1 MGRRIP
7 DFARKGTGEN
17 LMGSIEFFV
26 GVDVSKA
33 ELEVGVIPES
43 KTWKV
48 SNDGP
53 GIQRLIDNLV
63 KLSPSVIVIEATGGY
78 ETLVASSLATVQLPV
93 VVINPRHI
101 RSFAKAIGILA
112 KTDRIDCLV
121 LARYGKSINPEQRS
135 LKDRQAQELKALLG
149 RRKQLVE
156 MLTMEKNRVD
166 KATNGVLEDIH
177 AHIFWLES
185 RLQDVDKDLHNSI
198 KNSPVWREKD
208 KIIRSVPGAGPVL
221 SVTLISELPE
231 LGILNRRQIAALV
244 GVAPFNCDSGK
255 RKGYRR
261 VWGGR
266 ALIRSILY
274 MASLSAVRCNP
285 AIKAFYERLKSLGK
299 KPKVCLTACM
309 RKLLTMINSMVRN
322 SNLWDK
328 KLFLETQKK
337 N

>member
-1 MGRRIP
+1 MES
-7 DFARKGTGEN
+7 T
-17 LMGSIEFFV
+17 EFFV

-33 ELEVGVIPES
+33 ELEIGVIPES

-48 SNDGP
+48 SNDCQ
-53 GIQRLIDNLV
+53 GIQQLIDNLV
-63 KLSPSVIVIEATGGY
+63 TLSPSVIVIEATGGY
-78 ETLVASSLATVQLPV
+78 ETLVASSLATAQLPV

-121 LARYGKSINPEQRS
+121 LAQYGKSIKPQPRP
-135 LKDRQAQELKALLG
+135 LKDEQAQELKAMLG

-156 MLTMEKNRVD
+156 MLTMEKNRID
-166 KATNGVLEDIH
+166 KATNIVLEYIH

-185 RLQDVDKDLHNSI
+185 QLQEVDKDLHNSI
-198 KNSPVWREKD
+198 KNSPVWAEKD
-208 KIIRSVPGAGPVL
+208 KIIRSIPGAGPVL

-274 MASLSAVRCNP
+274 MAALSAVRYNP
-285 AIKAFYERLKSLGK
+285 AIKAFYKRLVAAGK
-299 KPKVCLTACM
+299 KPKVSLTACM
-309 RKLLTMINSMVRN
+309 RKLLTIINSMVRN
-322 SNLWDK
+322 GSLWDPTY
-328 KLFLETQKK
+328 FLETQKA

>member
-1 MGRRIP
+1 MESTRC
-7 DFARKGTGEN
+7 
-17 LMGSIEFFV
+17 FV

-33 ELEVGVIPES
+33 DLEIGVIPGS

-53 GIQRLIDNLV
+53 GIQQLIDSLV
-63 KLSPSVIVIEATGGY
+63 SLSPSVIVIEATGGY
-78 ETLVASSLATVQLPV
+78 ETLVASSLAMAQLPV
-93 VVINPRHI
+93 VVINPRHV
-101 RSFAKAIGILA
+101 RSFAKAIGVLA

-121 LARYGKSINPEQRS
+121 LAQYGKSINPEPRP
-135 LKDRQAQELKALLG
+135 LKDEQAQELTAMLG

-156 MLTMEKNRVD
+156 MLTMEKNRID
-166 KATNGVLEDIH
+166 KTTNSVLDYIH
-177 AHIFWLES
+177 AHIVWLES
-185 RLQDVDKDLHNSI
+185 QLQQVDNHLHNSI

-274 MASLSAVRCNP
+274 MATLSAVRCNP
-285 AIKAFYERLKSLGK
+285 VIRSFYKRLIAAGK
-299 KPKVCLTACM
+299 KPKVSLTACM
-309 RKLLTMINSMVRN
+309 RKLLIIINSMVRN
-322 SNLWDK
+322 GSLWNQNY
-328 KLFLETQKK
+328 FLETQQI

>member
-1 MGRRIP
+1 MES
-7 DFARKGTGEN
+7 T
-17 LMGSIEFFV
+17 EFFV

-33 ELEVGVIPES
+33 ELEIGVIPES
-43 KTWKV
+43 KTWKE
-48 SNDGP
+48 SNDCQ
-53 GIQRLIDNLV
+53 GIKQLIDNLV
-63 KLSPSVIVIEATGGY
+63 TLSPSVIVIEATGGY
-78 ETLVASSLATVQLPV
+78 ETLVASSLATAQLPV

-112 KTDRIDCLV
+112 KTDRIDRLV
-121 LARYGKSINPEQRS
+121 LAQCGKSIKPQPRP
-135 LKDRQAQELKALLG
+135 LKDEQAQELKAMLG

-156 MLTMEKNRVD
+156 MLTMEKNRID
-166 KATNGVLEDIH
+166 KATNIVLEYIH

-185 RLQDVDKDLHNSI
+185 QLQEVDKDLHNSI
-198 KNSPVWREKD
+198 KNSPVWAEKD
-208 KIIRSVPGAGPVL
+208 KIIRSIPGAGPVL

-274 MASLSAVRCNP
+274 MAALSAVRYNP
-285 AIKAFYERLKSLGK
+285 AIKAFYKRLVAAGK
-299 KPKVCLTACM
+299 KPKVSLTACM
-309 RKLLTMINSMVRN
+309 RKLLTIINSMVRN
-322 SNLWDK
+322 GSLWDPTY
-328 KLFLETQKK
+328 FLETQKA

>member
-1 MGRRIP
+1 MEST
-7 DFARKGTGEN
+7 KC
-17 LMGSIEFFV
+17 FV
-26 GVDVSKA
+26 GIDVAKA
-33 ELEVGVIPES
+33 ELEIGVIPES
-43 KTWKV
+43 KTWTV
-48 SNDGP
+48 SNDNL
-53 GIQRLIDNLV
+53 GIQQLIDGLV
-63 KLSPSVIVIEATGGY
+63 TLSPSIIVMESTGGY
-78 ETLVASSLATVQLPV
+78 ETLVASSLATAQLPV
-93 VVINPRHI
+93 VVVNPRHI

-121 LARYGKSINPEQRS
+121 LAQYGKSIKPQPRP
-135 LKDRQAQELKALLG
+135 LKDEQAQELKAMLG
-149 RRKQLVE
+149 RRKQLVQ
-156 MLTMEKNRVD
+156 MHTMEKNRID
-166 KATNGVLEDIH
+166 KATNSVLKDIH
-177 AHIFWLES
+177 AHISWLEA

-208 KIIRSVPGAGPVL
+208 KIIRSIPGAGPVL

-274 MASLSAVRCNP
+274 MAALSAVRYNP
-285 AIKAFYERLKSLGK
+285 AIRAFYKRLIAAGK
-299 KPKVCLTACM
+299 KPKVSLTACM
-309 RKLLTMINSMVRN
+309 RKLLTIINSMVRN
-322 SNLWDK
+322 GSLWDPTY
-328 KLFLETQKK
+328 FLETQKA

>member
-1 MGRRIP
+1 MKSTRC
-7 DFARKGTGEN
+7 
-17 LMGSIEFFV
+17 FV

-33 ELEVGVIPES
+33 DLEIGVLPES
-43 KTWKV
+43 RAWKV

-53 GIQRLIDNLV
+53 GIQQLIDNLV
-63 KLSPSVIVIEATGGY
+63 TLSPSVIVIEATGGY
-78 ETLVASSLATVQLPV
+78 ETLVASSLAMAQLPV
-93 VVINPRHI
+93 VVINPRHV

-121 LARYGKSINPEQRS
+121 LAQYGKSVNPEPRP
-135 LKDRQAQELKALLG
+135 LKDEQAQELTAMLG

-156 MLTMEKNRVD
+156 MLTMEKNRID
-166 KATNGVLEDIH
+166 KATNGVLEYIH

-185 RLQDVDKDLHNSI
+185 QLQEVDKDLHDSI

-244 GVAPFNCDSGK
+244 GVAPLNCDSGK
-255 RKGYRR
+255 HKGYRR

-266 ALIRSILY
+266 SLIRSILY
-274 MASLSAVRCNP
+274 MATLSAVRYNP
-285 AIKAFYERLKSLGK
+285 VIRSFYKRLIAAGK
-299 KPKVCLTACM
+299 KAKVSLTACM
-309 RKLLTMINSMVRN
+309 RKLLTIINSMVRN
-322 SNLWDK
+322 GSFWDQNC
-328 KLFLETQKK
+328 FLETQKI